1 DKDGDQSEAETYT
14 VSVVDDIPE
23 DTSSPIEIELTEGDE
38 FSGNWFSNNADL
50 ISSDGTLISSLTYAG
65 ETYDTAS
72 SVFSNDAW
80 TIDLIN
86 SSDGNLKYGTLTIAQ
101 DGTFTLTTELIVNT
115 PVGGLLDD
123 LTITVTDADGDQA
136 SSEAQLI
143 LDDAR
148 GFIRTVNV
156 DTLEDNGANNSG
168 DPTPVALPIR

>member
-1 DKDGDQSEAETYT
+1 WLYARDESEQDASRIRFNTDGTAEFDLYRALEHDEPDGVPADENTLELSFSIYAVDKDGDQSEAETYT

-101 DGTFTLTTELIVNT
+101 DGTFTLT
-115 PVGGLLDD
+115 
-123 LTITVTDADGDQA
+123 
-136 SSEAQLI
+136 
-143 LDDAR
+143 
-148 GFIRTVNV
+148 
-156 DTLEDNGANNSG
+156 
-168 DPTPVALPIR
+168 